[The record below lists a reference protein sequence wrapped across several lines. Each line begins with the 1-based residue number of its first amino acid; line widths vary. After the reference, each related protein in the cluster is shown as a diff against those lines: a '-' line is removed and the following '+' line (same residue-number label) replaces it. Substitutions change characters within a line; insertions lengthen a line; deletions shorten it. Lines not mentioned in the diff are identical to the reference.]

1 MYGSWTEIAV
11 LLRIF
16 LGSIWDLSDVFYG
29 ADVIN
34 IIVNPISVNLNMPA
48 YVYILR
54 CTLTVI
60 QLRSLLIIMFVDT
73 YSKLVI
79 TF

>member
-54 CTLTVI
+54 WTLTVI

>member
-60 QLRSLLIIMFVDT
+60 QLHSLLIIMFVDT